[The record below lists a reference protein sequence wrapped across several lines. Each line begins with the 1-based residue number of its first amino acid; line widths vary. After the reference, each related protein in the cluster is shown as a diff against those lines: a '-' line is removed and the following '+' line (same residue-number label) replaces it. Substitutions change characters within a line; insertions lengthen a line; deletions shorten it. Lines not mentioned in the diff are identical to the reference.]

1 MRPGVAAPMV
11 KADGSGRLWDMDIG
25 HWLEPGAIGLR
36 LGVDSKRQALAAL
49 SEVAGRVL
57 RLPPGDILDRLLERE
72 ADGSTGMGRG
82 VALPHA
88 RLPTLVGLKAV
99 FVRLETPVAFDAVD
113 GQPVDL
119 MLALFAP
126 EGSGAE
132 HLRALARVSRALRRG
147 ELREQLRNARTSDA
161 IYALLAQ
168 ESSTSAA

>member
-1 MRPGVAAPMV
+1 MVEPGLG
-11 KADGSGRLWDMDIG
+11 KTFRMDIG
-25 HWLEPGAIGLR
+25 HWLEPGAIALR
-36 LGVDSKRQALAAL
+36 LGADGKRQALAAL

-57 RLPPGDILDRLLERE
+57 RQPPGNVLEQLLTRE
-72 ADGSTGMGRG
+72 AEGSTGVGKG

-88 RLPTLVGLKAV
+88 RLTGLSGLRAA
-99 FVRLETPVAFDAVD
+99 FVRLETPVPFDAVD

-132 HLRALARVSRALRRG
+132 HLRALARVARALRG
-147 ELREQLRNARTSDA
+147 AELREQLRQARTTDA
-161 IYALLAQ
+161 IYALLSQ